1 MPDLNPFLDV
11 LQHSA
16 VSEFISK
23 GNHLIGAG
31 LQVLHILGFVLLL
44 AAFVLISLR
53 LLGWALV
60 EASVERIA
68 RDAWRLS
75 WLGLALALVSGIL
88 IFAATPRLYV
98 GNWAFQLKLAV
109 FAVAV
114 LYQFTWFR
122 RVATRHSRRPLIV
135 RFSVAATLLLWFGV
149 GFAGR
154 MIGFI

>member
-1 MPDLNPFLDV
+1 MDLNPFLDF

-16 VSEFISK
+16 VSQFISK

-31 LQVLHILGFVLLL
+31 LQIVHILGFVLLL
-44 AAFVLISLR
+44 TSFLLISLR

-60 EASVERIA
+60 EAPVERIA

-75 WLGLALALVSGIL
+75 WLGLALALVSGVL

-109 FAVAV
+109 FVVAV
-114 LYQFTWFR
+114 LYQLAWFR
-122 RVATRHSRRPLIV
+122 RVATNRLQRPLVI
-135 RFSVAATLLLWFGV
+135 RFSVAATLVLWFGV